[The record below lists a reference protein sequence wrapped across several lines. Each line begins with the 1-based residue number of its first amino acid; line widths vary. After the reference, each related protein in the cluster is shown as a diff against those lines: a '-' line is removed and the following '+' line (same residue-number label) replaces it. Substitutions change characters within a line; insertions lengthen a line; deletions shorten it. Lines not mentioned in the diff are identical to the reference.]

1 MVYAD
6 AMNTAPT
13 GREPYTPVR
22 IKKISVTERADFR
35 KCRRRWFLSDVH
47 RLQGPGSAM
56 YYLFGTAM
64 HTALET
70 YHTKSAKIAFRDLD
84 TLKAFDD
91 AWDVAEAKA
100 TEELGF
106 LWENVRADWIAHRDL
121 GQQMLKGYFAA
132 DAKAGFDY
140 PDLGRAL
147 EVEKRFTVRIPG
159 TNGKLTGKLDL
170 ISSHG
175 EETWGVD
182 HKNLASTHSS
192 AQLDLDDQLTAY
204 AWIYLEA
211 TGDMLDAVVYN
222 VLLKKLPVSEKT
234 GKPTT
239 STLFVRDVTTRSV
252 AQLDQFATYLREEC
266 TDMRTVALHPERAYP
281 NPSQFNCSGCP
292 VRSICVAMMNEED
305 VEDVI
310 LAGYRIGEERE

>member
-1 MVYAD
+1 MVYAA
-6 AMNTAPT
+6 AMNTVPT
-13 GREPYTPVR
+13 GREPFTPVR
-22 IKKISVTERADFR
+22 LKKISVTERAYFR
-35 KCRRRWFLSDVH
+35 KCRRRWFLADVH

-70 YHTKSAKIAFRDLD
+70 YHTLEGFWKEQATLDAFG
-84 TLKAFDD
+84 K
-91 AWDVAEAKA
+91 AWDAAEAKA
-100 TEELGF
+100 RGELGF
-106 LWENVRADWIAHRDL
+106 LWLSVEPDWIAHRDL
-121 GQQMLKGYFAA
+121 GQQMLKGYFTAN
-132 DAKAGFDY
+132 AKAGFDY

-170 ISSHG
+170 ISVHG

-192 AQLDLDDQLTAY
+192 AQLDLDDQLTGY
-204 AWIYLEA
+204 AWLYYQA
-211 TGDMLDAVVYN
+211 TGDRLDAVVYN
-222 VLLKKLPVSEKT
+222 VLLKKLPLTKS
-234 GKPTT
+234 GKPTE
-239 STLFVRDVTTRSV
+239 SVLFVRDVTTRSE
-252 AQLDQFATYLREEC
+252 AQLIQFEMYLREEWK
-266 TDMRTVALHPERAYP
+266 DARAVALHPERAYP

-292 VRSICVAMMNEED
+292 VRSICVSMMNEED
-305 VEDVI
+305 VEDTI